1 MTSGKTYRESGVDI
15 EAGAK
20 VKEEIK
26 AIAAATLGEGAARMQ
41 GFFAGVYEPHPGS
54 ETLLVAST
62 DSVGTK
68 LKVAQAADRY
78 TSIGVDIVNHCVNDI
93 LPTGAGPMFF
103 LDYIGIGRLDE
114 RVVTELVSGMAAACG
129 EAGCALIGGETAQL
143 PGLYQGRDF
152 DLVGFIVGSVR
163 RDDFI
168 GGRRARDGDVLL
180 GLPSSGLHTNG
191 YSLVRDVFD
200 IDRHPEGL
208 DEWVPELGAKLG
220 DALLEPHRSYLPVLR
235 SVQGMI
241 RGMAH
246 ITGGGIPGNLPRV
259 LPDGLGADLSL
270 DSWEVPPLFRLI
282 QERGGVGEDEM
293 FRVFNMGVGMIVV
306 AAPDMASEV
315 MTRVPEAWELG
326 RVVER
331 GEEPRV
337 AFR

>member
-1 MTSGKTYRESGVDI
+1 MTSGKTYRESGVNLNAAASV
-15 EAGAK
+15 EK
-20 VKEEIK
+20 KIK
-26 AIAAATLGEGAARMQ
+26 AIAAATLGKDALQ

-114 RVVTELVSGMAAACG
+114 RVVTELVSGMAEACE
-129 EAGCALIGGETAQL
+129 EAGCALIGGETAEL

-208 DEWVPELGAKLG
+208 DEWVPAFGAKLG

-235 SVQGMI
+235 PVLEMI
-241 RGMAH
+241 RSMAH

-282 QERGGVGEDEM
+282 QERGVVGEDEM

-306 AAPDMASEV
+306 AAPDRTSELRD
-315 MTRVPEAWELG
+315 RVPEAWELG

-331 GEEPRV
+331 GEEPRI

>member
-1 MTSGKTYRESGVDI
+1 MTSGKTYRESGVDLDAATSV
-15 EAGAK
+15 EK
-20 VKEEIK
+20 KIK
-26 AIAAATLGEGAARMQ
+26 AIAASTLGKDALQ
-41 GFFAGVYEPHPGS
+41 GFFAGVHEPHPGS

-93 LPTGAGPMFF
+93 LPTGAEPMFF
-103 LDYIGIGRLDE
+103 LDYIGIGKLDE
-114 RVVTELVSGMAAACG
+114 RVVTELVSGMAEACG
-129 EAGCALIGGETAQL
+129 EAGCALIGGETAEL

-168 GGRRARDGDVLL
+168 GGRRAKDGDVLL

-191 YSLVRDVFD
+191 YSLVREVFD
-200 IDRHPEGL
+200 IDRHHEGL

-220 DALLEPHRSYLPVLR
+220 DALLEPHRSYLQLLRPVR
-235 SVQGMI
+235 GMI

-259 LPDGLGADLSL
+259 LPEGLGADVRL

-293 FRVFNMGVGMIVV
+293 LRVFNMGVGMIVV
-306 AAPDMASEV
+306 AAPDRVSELRD
-315 MTRVPEAWELG
+315 RVPEAWDLG